1 MAPINYR
8 NSVDRYRKYLLVMQ
22 KRPLWRA
29 TLFVALSLGLL
40 IILLLFA
47 LRPTLLTIAG
57 LVNDIDTKKEIHSKL
72 EQKVSNLQKMVQSYQ
87 RIQDKLPILDAAI
100 PSNPEFS
107 TFGKYVQT
115 SASASGFMIDSMR
128 FEKIAMSGA
137 AGLASFD
144 FAISGKGSYA
154 QIHDFIAKL
163 EMARRINWLS
173 DVTITK
179 NQEGLLVISLKGQ
192 VFFVLN

>member
-57 LVNDIDTKKEIHSKL
+57 LVNDIDTKREIHLKL

-107 TFGKYVQT
+107 VFGKYVQT

-137 AGLASFD
+137 TGLSSFD
-144 FAISGKGSYA
+144 FTISGKGSYA
-154 QIHDFIAKL
+154 QLHDFIFKL
-163 EMARRINWLS
+163 ESARRINWIP

>member
-29 TLFVALSLGLL
+29 TLFVTLSLLLL
-40 IILLLFA
+40 IILLVFA

-57 LVNDIDTKKEIHSKL
+57 LMNDIDTKKEIHAKL
-72 EQKVSNLQKMVQSYQ
+72 EEKVSNLQKMVQSYQ
-87 RIQDKLPILDAAI
+87 RIQDKLPVLEAAI
-100 PSNPEFS
+100 PASPNFS
-107 TFGKYVQT
+107 AWGQYIQT
-115 SASASGFMIDSMR
+115 SASASGFTIDSLR
-128 FEKIAMSGA
+128 LEKIALVGTT
-137 AGLASFD
+137 GLSSFD
-144 FAISGKGSYA
+144 FTISGKGNYT

-163 EMARRINWLS
+163 EMARRINWLT
-173 DVTITK
+173 DTTITK
-179 NQEGLLVISLKGQ
+179 NQEGALVISLKGQ